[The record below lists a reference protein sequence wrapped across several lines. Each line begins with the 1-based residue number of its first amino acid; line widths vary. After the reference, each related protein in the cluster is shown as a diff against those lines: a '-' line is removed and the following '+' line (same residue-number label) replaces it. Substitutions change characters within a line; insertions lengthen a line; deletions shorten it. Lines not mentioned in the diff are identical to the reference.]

1 MKGESSGF
9 HSLSRFRESMAGR
22 NQSPGAHDAYL
33 YECIQKLC
41 INPVSF
47 FQVLLHWVRSMRPTL
62 KEELEYALWKI
73 TGTPLQFNEHSI
85 SYLSQE
91 IAKKTGE
98 DPAIVGLRLV
108 EEIKRII
115 NEDLDRQIRRRK
127 PCEPAGSL

>member
-1 MKGESSGF
+1 
-9 HSLSRFRESMAGR
+9 
-22 NQSPGAHDAYL
+22 
-33 YECIQKLC
+33 
-41 INPVSF
+41 
-47 FQVLLHWVRSMRPTL
+47 MRPTL

-85 SYLSQE
+85 PYLSQE

-108 EEIKRII
+108 DEIKRII
-115 NEDLDRQIRRRK
+115 NEDLDRQIRRCR